1 VLPVDIVERSPK
13 VNKKLRILVVDDHP
27 VVRQGLKL
35 LINQEPDIMVCGEAE
50 NPQKAFAAIQQQ
62 HPDIAVIDL
71 SLAHSSGI
79 DLIKNIKTR
88 YPSLPI
94 LVLSMHDESLYA
106 ERALRAGARGYI
118 MKQEA
123 PEKVIAAIRQVLQ
136 GNLYVSEALGA
147 RLLNKFI
154 DQRRDAGASPVE
166 LLSDRELDVFQL
178 LGKGL
183 GTRQIAEK
191 LNISIKTVEAYRAN
205 IKDKLNLKNSAE
217 LVQHAIHWVLSEER
231 P

>member
-1 VLPVDIVERSPK
+1 M
-13 VNKKLRILVVDDHP
+13 DDHP

-35 LINQEPDIMVCGEAE
+35 LINQEPDLMVCGEAE
-50 NPQKAFAAIQQQ
+50 DPRKALAAIQEQQ
-62 HPDIAVIDL
+62 PGFAIIDL

-79 DLIKNIKTR
+79 DLIKNIKLR
-88 YPSLPI
+88 CPNLPI

-123 PEKVIAAIRQVLQ
+123 PEKVITAIRQVLQ
-136 GNLYVSEALGA
+136 GSIYVSEKMGVKMLHSY
-147 RLLNKFI
+147 I
-154 DQRRDAGASPVE
+154 DSPKTPITSSVE
-166 LLSDRELDVFQL
+166 LLSDRELEVFQL

-191 LNISIKTVEAYRAN
+191 LNISVKTVEAYRAN
-205 IKDKLNLKNSAE
+205 IKEKLNLKSSSE

>member
-1 VLPVDIVERSPK
+1 M
-13 VNKKLRILVVDDHP
+13 DDHP

-35 LINQEPDIMVCGEAE
+35 LINQEPELTVCGEAE
-50 NPQKAFAAIQQQ
+50 NQQKAFAAIQEQ
-62 HPDIAVIDL
+62 HPDIAIIDL

-79 DLIKNIKTR
+79 DLIKNIKLR
-88 YPSLPI
+88 CPNLPI

-123 PEKVIAAIRQVLQ
+123 PEKVITAIRQVLQ
-136 GNLYVSEALGA
+136 GSIYVSEKMGVKMLHSY
-147 RLLNKFI
+147 I
-154 DQRRDAGASPVE
+154 DSPKTPITSSVE
-166 LLSDRELDVFQL
+166 LLSDRELEVFQL

-205 IKDKLNLKNSAE
+205 IKVKLNLKNSAE

>member
-1 VLPVDIVERSPK
+1 MQTVKRAPK
-13 VNKKLRILVVDDHP
+13 DNKKLRILIVDDHP

-35 LINQEPDIMVCGEAE
+35 LINQEPDLMVCGEAE
-50 NPQKAFAAIQQQ
+50 DPRKALAAIQEQQ
-62 HPDIAVIDL
+62 PDFAIIDL

-79 DLIKNIKTR
+79 DLIKNIKLR
-88 YPSLPI
+88 CPNLPI

-123 PEKVIAAIRQVLQ
+123 PEKVITAIRQVLQ
-136 GNLYVSEALGA
+136 GSIYVSDKMGA
-147 RLLNKFI
+147 KMLHSYI
-154 DQRRDAGASPVE
+154 DRPKTTITSSVE
-166 LLSDRELDVFQL
+166 LLSDRELEVFQL

-191 LNISIKTVEAYRAN
+191 LNISVKTVEAYRAN
-205 IKDKLNLKNSAE
+205 IKEKLNLKSSSE
-217 LVQHAIHWVLSEER
+217 LVQHAIHWALSEEL